1 MGPKSALENKDQ
13 RLEVRM
19 TQSERELINN
29 AASELGGDL
38 SSFVV
43 ASLVDASRRVMA
55 DRSEFSLSPA
65 QKRAW
70 DAINRKAAADLA
82 GLRDL
87 MQRPSPFIG

>member
-1 MGPKSALENKDQ
+1 VGPKSALENKDQ

-19 TQSERELINN
+19 TQSERKLINS
-29 AASELGGDL
+29 AATELGGDL

-65 QKRAW
+65 EKTAW
-70 DAINRKAAADLA
+70 EAINRRPAADLA
-82 GLRDL
+82 GLREL
-87 MQRPSPFIG
+87 MQRPSPFID